1 MKDIKDDCP
10 NEPDAFSKNT
20 LPVDAATYTH
30 IHSGELM
37 SYDARAKRLLCS
49 KGALSIIIRSLI
61 DGCGGY
67 TYMEIGDM
75 IGKVS
80 ANTQVTEDISAEGVR
95 RLSAE
100 MDAVT
105 EKLIRYDVYLNFC
118 DNGRISTI
126 DIEIQQESNPGYSLI
141 KRGMYYACRSI
152 SSQLGAITG
161 ETNFDK
167 LHKVY
172 SIWLMVKPDS
182 NGKAGIVT
190 IKPSLFGDAG
200 LLQKKYIEDVDLMEI
215 DFVYAGDMS
224 DIDEDKWHLFCL
236 VNGMYIDPKNLEKL
250 FDCELP
256 EQNEFNKEADDVMTF
271 EELFEAR
278 GEARGESRGIAKGIA
293 QVALNM
299 HLLGLNEE
307 IISKSTG
314 LSSEEINKLIEDNA
328 QSSTEP
334 YAFS

>member
-1 MKDIKDDCP
+1 MKDVKDNRP
-10 NEPDAFSKNT
+10 NEPET
-20 LPVDAATYTH
+20 PLPVDVPTYTH
-30 IHSGELM
+30 IHSGEVM
-37 SYDARAKRLLCS
+37 SYDARAKRLLRS

-61 DGCGGY
+61 DCCGSY
-67 TYMEIGDM
+67 TYLEIGDM
-75 IGKVS
+75 IGKVTDD
-80 ANTQVTEDISAEGVR
+80 TQVTEDVSAEGVR
-95 RLSAE
+95 RLSVE

-118 DNGRISTI
+118 DKGRISTI

-141 KRGMYYACRSI
+141 KRGIYYACRSV

-172 SIWLMVKPDS
+172 SIWLMVKPDTD
-182 NGKAGIVT
+182 GKAGIAT
-190 IKPSLFGDAG
+190 IKPSLSGDAG
-200 LLQKKYIEDVDLMEI
+200 LLQKKYIADVDLMEI

-224 DIDEDKWHLFCL
+224 DVDSDKQELFLL
-236 VNGMYIDPKNLEKL
+236 VNGMYRDPENLGKL
-250 FDCELP
+250 FNSGLP

-278 GEARGESRGIAKGIA
+278 GEARGKARGEAIGESRGIAK
-293 QVALNM
+293 VALKM

-328 QSSTEP
+328 QSSAEP
-334 YAFS
+334 FAFN